1 MSRTSPNMASPPAE
15 AEHVVLT
22 GRRTYL
28 TEGKW
33 LARGQTA
40 AGRYIQAIY
49 LLESD
54 VVEIDLVT
62 LDDVGESFYVVH
74 ARPLTS
80 AERSSLT
87 RKRKGKVNA
96 NEKNEAQTLPGHD
109 SRRVTRGHQRI

>member
-1 MSRTSPNMASPPAE
+1 MRSFIWNAKNVAHIAEHGITPGE

-33 LARGQTA
+33 LARGQTE

-54 VVEIDLVT
+54 VVEIDYSEIDLVA
-62 LDDVGESFYVVH
+62 LDDADESFYVIH

-87 RKRKGKVNA
+87 RKRKGKG
-96 NEKNEAQTLPGHD
+96 K
-109 SRRVTRGHQRI
+109 RK